1 MPAVRQG
8 WILVAA
14 ASALAG
20 GSADDATAV
29 TSAPMSFRAA
39 ADGASAALQASPPP
53 VVPIIGG
60 EPTAPGEFDGVVAI
74 QAGNGLCSGTVVA
87 PRLVLTA
94 AHCLDQLDDNSTVI
108 VHYGD
113 EVDQG
118 TVAAVSWDSHPRFC
132 PDCKEDLYDFG
143 YVEIASDFVVPGGY
157 QVPIAS
163 QLEWDEAIH
172 AGAEVILVGFGD
184 DPGAE
189 GDTIGIKRKV
199 TTTIG
204 KLTPA
209 GLEFYA
215 GGNLRD
221 SCNGDSGGPAFARM
235 GNGELRL
242 AGITSRGSNPCGKG
256 GYYGAPYAAL
266 CWLRDET
273 GVDFVGGACANCD
286 CIDTAPPDDDKGC
299 SIASPPSTSWS
310 AAMLVLFGVGF
321 VGRTRRRRG
330 ALDSSASN

>member
-1 MPAVRQG
+1 MRSDGRRWV
-8 WILVAA
+8 LVAA

-20 GSADDATAV
+20 GQADDATAEPTAASMV
-29 TSAPMSFRAA
+29 FRAA
-39 ADGASAALQASPPP
+39 VNDADPSLQAEPPP

-60 EPTAPGEFDGVVAI
+60 EPTEAGEFDGVVAI
-74 QAGNGLCSGTVVA
+74 QAGSGLCSGTVVA

-94 AHCLDQLDDNSTVI
+94 AHCLDQLDDNANVV

-113 EVDQG
+113 EINQG
-118 TVAAVSWDSHPRFC
+118 TVAAVRWGSHPRFC

-143 YVEIASDFVVPGGY
+143 YVEIASDFAVPGGF

-163 QLEWDEAIH
+163 QLEWDEAMY
-172 AGAEVILVGFGD
+172 AGGEVILVGFGD
-184 DPGAE
+184 DPQAD
-189 GDTIGIKRKV
+189 GDTSIGVKRKV

-242 AGITSRGSNPCGKG
+242 AGITSRGSNPCGQG

-266 CWLRDET
+266 CWVRDET
-273 GVDFVGGACANCD
+273 GVDFLGGACANCD
-286 CIDTAPPDDDKGC
+286 CIDTAPPKDDDGC
-299 SIASPPSTSWS
+299 SIAAAPQTSWS
-310 AAMLVLFGVGF
+310 AALLTLLGAGF
-321 VGRTRRRRG
+321 VARRRKR
-330 ALDSSASN
+330 SV